1 MANFDTD
8 KFEPLGFTKRRL
20 GECKIIQ
27 DSTLLSCADV
37 ERQVLPKERAWPQ
50 YKICPLYTSNDM
62 VLEENYVKILF
73 LNDKANVVPLFK
85 YDDAQLQGNMSVW

>member
-1 MANFDTD
+1 
-8 KFEPLGFTKRRL
+8 
-20 GECKIIQ
+20 
-27 DSTLLSCADV
+27 
-37 ERQVLPKERAWPQ
+37 
-50 YKICPLYTSNDM
+50 M